1 MPEVAEVVVP
11 VKITRT
17 IKVLNSLADETR
29 QKILLLIGT
38 HGKLCVNEIA
48 AHFSVSRPAIS
59 HHLKVLK
66 DSRLVSAE
74 KLGKEMYYSFNRD
87 YVLGSLQWL
96 IEYIKSTAKA
106 V

>member
-1 MPEVAEVVVP
+1 MSEVVVP

-38 HGKLCVNEIA
+38 QGKLCVNEIA
-48 AHFSVSRPAIS
+48 AHFSLSRPAIS

-87 YVLGSLQWL
+87 YVLASLQWL
-96 IEYIKSTAKA
+96 MEYIQNTAKA